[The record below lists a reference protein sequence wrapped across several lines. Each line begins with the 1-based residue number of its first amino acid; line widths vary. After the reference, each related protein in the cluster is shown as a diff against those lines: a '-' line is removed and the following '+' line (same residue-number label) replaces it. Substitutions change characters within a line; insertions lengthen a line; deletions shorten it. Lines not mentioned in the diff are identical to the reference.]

1 MLVRL
6 NRKPFPKKIIVILLL
21 TVVFIAIMRRPVH
34 MSSDNIRSY
43 PTGIMIDK
51 FNTARQECRPCR
63 TTSVDSNT
71 RTDVSETKSVVN
83 KPYTVGYTENGLP
96 LLKIYDDFP
105 VNETEEEKLHRFEQI
120 KPWLYTIPKYR
131 PEVIPKC
138 TSSIKR
144 ILWFDV
150 WHNGA
155 GVRNK
160 CRKVDF
166 SLCDCSCE
174 VDFFIFNDTEK
185 LYDPFGADAVMFQI
199 NKFNHMGHPPLK
211 HHGQV
216 FVVVERE
223 ATPIERIPTQN
234 FEYLINWTMTFRQD
248 SDIGYPYG
256 RIIPRTGTP
265 PVKDYSDIYKKKKKG
280 IIWFVS
286 HCSTKSNR
294 EDYAKELS
302 KYIDLDIVGAC
313 GRNICP
319 RHSNKCLD
327 RFEEEYFFRFNFE
340 NTYHTDYVTE
350 KLFENFSKDM
360 IQIVGGS
367 AEYDK
372 IAPNNTVIDVADY
385 NSPKELAAYL
395 KHLMNSEELYIE
407 YLKTK
412 DNYYAET
419 LGSQSQ
425 RAYCQLCS
433 MLHDPDRYRNIY
445 YSVGDW
451 FLSPR
456 PKAPR

>member
-1 MLVRL
+1 MLEML
-6 NRKPFPKKIIVILLL
+6 NRKLFPKKTVIILLFTIVLIGML
-21 TVVFIAIMRRPVH
+21 TQSALESSEKIKGYSTSMVISDSNNARR
-34 MSSDNIRSY
+34 
-43 PTGIMIDK
+43 K
-51 FNTARQECRPCR
+51 CR
-63 TTSVDSNT
+63 TCSTFSIDSNT
-71 RTDVSETKSVVN
+71 RTVIGETKSVVN
-83 KPYTVGYTENGLP
+83 QPYTVGYTENGLP
-96 LLKIYDDFP
+96 LVKIYDYFQ
-105 VNETEEEKLHRFEQI
+105 VNETEEEKIHRFEQI
-120 KPWLYTIPKYR
+120 KPWLDAIPKTQ
-131 PEVIPKC
+131 PEVISKC
-138 TSSIKR
+138 TSSTKR
-144 ILWFDV
+144 ILWLDI
-150 WHNGA
+150 WHNGF

-166 SLCDCSCE
+166 SQCDCSCE
-174 VDFFIFNDTEK
+174 VDFFVFNDTEK

-199 NKFNHMGHPPLK
+199 NKLIYLGHPPLK
-211 HHGQV
+211 HQGQV
-216 FVVVERE
+216 FVAVERE

-256 RIIPRTGTP
+256 RIIPRTGTS

-313 GRNICP
+313 GRDICP
-319 RHSNKCLD
+319 RHSNKCAD
-327 RFEEEYFFRFNFE
+327 KFEEEYFFRFNFE

-350 KLFENFSKDM
+350 KLFENFSTDM

-372 IAPNNTVIDVADY
+372 IAPNNTVIDVADF
-385 NSPKELAAYL
+385 NSPKDLAAYL

-412 DNYYAET
+412 DNYYSET
-419 LGSQSQ
+419 LGAESQMS
-425 RAYCQLCS
+425 YCQLCS
-433 MLHDPDRYRNIY
+433 MLHDPDRYRNLY

-456 PKAPR
+456 AA